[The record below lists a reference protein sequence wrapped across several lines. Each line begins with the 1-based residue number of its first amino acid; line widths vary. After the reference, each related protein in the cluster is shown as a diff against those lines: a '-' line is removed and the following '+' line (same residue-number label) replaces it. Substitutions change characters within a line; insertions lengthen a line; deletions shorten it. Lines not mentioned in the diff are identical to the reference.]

1 MRTFVAAHVCS
12 GLRRQVIGKN
22 SCRPG
27 NNRWQAV
34 LPSMGTG
41 ISYDTAIRH
50 ESIRPLAVAPDIEDT
65 FDDFAV
71 S

>member
-1 MRTFVAAHVCS
+1 
-12 GLRRQVIGKN
+12 
-22 SCRPG
+22 
-27 NNRWQAV
+27 
-34 LPSMGTG
+34 MGTG